1 MRWSRGRGTRAA
13 IQLLSQLRADE
24 SEYVRKSV
32 GNALRDISRKH
43 PALVRAEV
51 QTWPLTN
58 PQIKQTYTLASKFL

>member
-1 MRWSRGRGTRAA
+1 VA

-43 PALVRAEV
+43 KELIAEETRKWDISDKRV
-51 QTWPLTN
+51 Q
-58 PQIKQTYTLASKFL
+58 QTYQLARKFLEG